1 MFEAIEFGEV
11 RFPNKKLNHFEVSR
25 QAKDLIRKLLNK
37 DKNLRIGAQGGI
49 TEVLCHPFF
58 INIDKVKLLRKKL
71 DPPYKP

>member
-1 MFEAIEFGEV
+1 M
-11 RFPNKKLNHFEVSR
+11 
-25 QAKDLIRKLLNK
+25 IRKLLNK